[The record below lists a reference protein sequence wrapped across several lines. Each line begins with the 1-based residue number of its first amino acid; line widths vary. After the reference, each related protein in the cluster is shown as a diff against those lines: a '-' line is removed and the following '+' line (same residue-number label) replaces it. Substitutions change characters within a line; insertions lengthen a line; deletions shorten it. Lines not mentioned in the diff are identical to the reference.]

1 MDDAISIFSSP
12 ATSRDPPPRIDLEV
26 IEITDSEPEEVDRN
40 DLLWAEL
47 KKKSATPNLSFHR
60 HKGNLKEDSPMDV
73 DVDIPAA
80 QAGPSTAIIVPDP
93 FPEVSVIHIGSEPD
107 ARMIQDVDMDLLHS
121 KHLTLI
127 LEVIPDVLPAH
138 ITELIERLYPTHK
151 DRVVE
156 RILQDLFDNPSYPK
170 VEKPLAGKGKR
181 KAEELEDAL
190 GGHPSRVKIDFAS
203 VDRPKPA
210 GKNYRKLALV
220 SWPSINGPQWLR
232 ARLTN
237 RHAI

>member
-1 MDDAISIFSSP
+1 MDDVISIFSSP
-12 ATSRDPPPRIDLEV
+12 ATSRDPPPRTDLEV

-40 DLLWAEL
+40 DLLWTEL
-47 KKKSATPNLSFHR
+47 KQKRATPNLSFHQ

-73 DVDIPAA
+73 DADIPSV
-80 QAGPSTAIIVPDP
+80 QAGPSTAIVVPDP
-93 FPEVSVIHIGSEPD
+93 FPEVSVIHIGSEAD
-107 ARMIQDVDMDLLHS
+107 TRMMQEPDMDPHS

-127 LEVIPDVLPAH
+127 LEVVPDVLPAH
-138 ITELIERLYPTHK
+138 ITELIKQLYPAHK

-170 VEKPLAGKGKR
+170 AEKASVGKGKR
-181 KAEELEDAL
+181 KAEELGDRL

-220 SWPSINGPQWLR
+220 S
-232 ARLTN
+232 
-237 RHAI
+237 